1 MLKTGHERSDRDI
14 RAGYARLHHRGG
26 LGPEF
31 LRRVISLAIAPAAR
45 LIDVGCGT
53 GDLLAALAARFPR
66 SELHGVDISTAR
78 VRRPLR
84 DGRRVRVADADVQ
97 SGLPF
102 RTSTF
107 DGAFCT
113 EVVEH
118 LKQPQRG
125 LEEILR
131 VLRPGGWAVVTV
143 PNGTGFAPFHRLG
156 RLVPGRWLRG
166 KLLPYEHPLV
176 TDQPIDTCFVYREI
190 VDLVRA
196 AGFTIELVRGYRYF
210 RYLEMLPVVRD
221 VYTPLTPWLE
231 RTLPRVGGV
240 RFAYNLLLRCRK
252 PTA

>member
-1 MLKTGHERSDRDI
+1 MLKTGHDRSDRDI

-26 LGPEF
+26 LGPDF
-31 LRRVISLAIAPAAR
+31 VRRVVALADSSAAR
-45 LIDVGCGT
+45 LLDVGCGT

-78 VRRPLR
+78 VQRPLR

-97 SGLPF
+97 RGLPF
-102 RTSTF
+102 RAATF
-107 DGAFCT
+107 DGIFCT
-113 EVVEH
+113 EVLEH
-118 LKQPQRG
+118 LKHPQRG
-125 LEEILR
+125 LEEIRR
-131 VLRPGGWAVVTV
+131 VLRPGGWAVITV

-156 RLVPGRWLRG
+156 RLLPGRWLRG

-190 VDLVRA
+190 VDLVRG
-196 AGFTIELVRGYRYF
+196 AGFTLELTRGYRYF

-221 VYTPLTPWLE
+221 LYTPVTPFLE
-231 RTLPRVGGV
+231 RALPRVGGV

-252 PTA
+252 AMA